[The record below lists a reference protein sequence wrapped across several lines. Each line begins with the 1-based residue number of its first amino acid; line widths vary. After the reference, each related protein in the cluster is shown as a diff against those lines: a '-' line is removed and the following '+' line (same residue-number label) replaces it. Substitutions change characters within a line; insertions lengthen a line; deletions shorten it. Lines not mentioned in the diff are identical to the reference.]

1 MSAAPNLPDFI
12 IHNLLKD
19 VEASGKD
26 REDVVL
32 KRLCHN
38 KETLYGTS
46 ATLTRRSI
54 QKKWDLIKRRSI
66 SSYIEL
72 LDYHTVPYGAAT
84 LRLVTQSFDADEAP
98 IAYRDGE

>member
-1 MSAAPNLPDFI
+1 MSAASDLPDWI
-12 IHNLLKD
+12 IKNLLKD
-19 VEASGKD
+19 VEASGKP

-38 KETLYGTS
+38 KETIYGAS
-46 ATLTRRSI
+46 ASTTRQCI

-72 LDYHTVPYGAAT
+72 LDYHTVP
-84 LRLVTQSFDADEAP
+84 
-98 IAYRDGE
+98 